1 MLRPNI
7 LSLGAL
13 AAILPAPASAQ
24 TLLDVIDSLVSL
36 DARVTLQAGSITLID
51 GRITTNTQAITQLE
65 ADRASLL
72 DRLAVIDSAAAA
84 AAVNL
89 QAQQQALGSLAG
101 QLSASVGVANAL
113 TLDVQAQGSAI
124 GTLNAQ
130 LGATANAVAQQG
142 IRIDVVNQIVLAAQD
157 SVVTLR
163 GDLDEGRAGMIRQV
177 YPNGPITI
185 GAQSGGSSV
194 SFAGTAGD
202 RRLTGVADG
211 IAVNDAATVGQL
223 TASSTATL
231 SAANGYTDR
240 SAAATL
246 TAANDY
252 TDRAMAE
259 TLDRAA
265 VTSRQ
270 MIAANNVEL
279 RRDMSALAAGSNALS
294 ALPQAFIP
302 GRGMMGAAIGG
313 SRGQTAFAMGLSK
326 AFIGENAPVVRAG
339 AAVDT
344 RHGDFSYN
352 ASVGFHF

>member
-1 MLRPNI
+1 MRRSLI
-7 LSLGAL
+7 LPLGAL
-13 AAILPAPASAQ
+13 AAIVPAPATAQ
-24 TLLDVIDSLVSL
+24 TLTDVIGSLVSL
-36 DARVTLQAGSITLID
+36 DARVTLQAGAITVID
-51 GRITTNTQAITQLE
+51 GRVTTNTQAISQLE
-65 ADRASLL
+65 VDRASLL

-84 AAVNL
+84 VATNL
-89 QAQQQALGSLAG
+89 QAQQQAVGALTG
-101 QLSASVGVANAL
+101 QFAASVNAADAL
-113 TLDVQAQGSAI
+113 ALDVRAQGSAI
-124 GTLNAQ
+124 GALDGR
-130 LGATANAVAQQG
+130 LGTTVNAVAQQG
-142 IRIDVVNQIVLAAQD
+142 VRIDLVNQIALAAQD

-163 GDLDEGRAGMIRQV
+163 GDLDAGRAGMTRQSD
-177 YPNGPITI
+177 PNGAITI
-185 GAQSGGSSV
+185 GAQSGGAVV
-194 SFAGTAGD
+194 SFTGTAGD
-202 RRLTGVADG
+202 RRLSGVADG
-211 IAVNDAATVGQL
+211 IAANDAATVGQL
-223 TASSTATL
+223 TASSSATL

-252 TDRAMAE
+252 TDRAMSQ
-259 TLDRAA
+259 TLERAA
-265 VTSRQ
+265 ITSRQ

-326 AFIGENAPVVRAG
+326 AFTGENAPVVRAG